1 MKQKFKTG
9 LKKESEID
17 NYEQVTVKKNQKVYR
32 WWQREIEK
40 GIHSLSKI
48 REGFFSV
55 FTKALAFD

>member
-32 WWQREIEK
+32 
-40 GIHSLSKI
+40 
-48 REGFFSV
+48 
-55 FTKALAFD
+55 